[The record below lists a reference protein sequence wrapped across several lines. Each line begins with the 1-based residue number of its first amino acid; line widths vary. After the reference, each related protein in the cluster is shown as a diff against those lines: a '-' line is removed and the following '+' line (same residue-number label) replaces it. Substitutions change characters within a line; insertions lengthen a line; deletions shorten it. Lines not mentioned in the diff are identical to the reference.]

1 LREPTGSL
9 VGPDTRPIY
18 VDGDNTGNSAFVIS
32 NVDEGRSFN
41 WSFKLQKQ
49 FENNFYA
56 LVAYNFLESFDV
68 NSMSAEISSDLF
80 DLNPIS
86 GNANQAPLAN
96 SLFGNKHRF
105 IGQLN
110 KNWSYG
116 KGKWATSIGAFF
128 EYTSG
133 NRFSYTYSGD
143 INGDGSFTNDLLY
156 VPTAAEIQLLDFAAP
171 QFPGNPT
178 IAEQRSAFEAFIQQD
193 EYLSARRGGFVG
205 RNDQTTPWT
214 GRWDVKILQDL
225 NFGGLGKNQNT
236 LQFSLDILNF
246 GNLLNSNWGVVQL
259 PRSTQPIGVNVVV
272 DEGAGTST
280 PVFSFDPSQT
290 STFVDSFDLPSRWQ
304 AQVGLRYIF

>member
-1 LREPTGSL
+1 
-9 VGPDTRPIY
+9 
-18 VDGDNTGNSAFVIS
+18 
-32 NVDEGRSFN
+32 
-41 WSFKLQKQ
+41 
-49 FENNFYA
+49 
-56 LVAYNFLESFDV
+56 
-68 NSMSAEISSDLF
+68 
-80 DLNPIS
+80 
-86 GNANQAPLAN
+86 
-96 SLFGNKHRF
+96 
-105 IGQLN
+105 
-110 KNWSYG
+110 
-116 KGKWATSIGAFF
+116 
-128 EYTSG
+128 
-133 NRFSYTYSGD
+133 
-143 INGDGSFTNDLLY
+143 
-156 VPTAAEIQLLDFAAP
+156 
-171 QFPGNPT
+171 
-178 IAEQRSAFEAFIQQD
+178 
-193 EYLSARRGGFVG
+193 VG